1 MLVLWWQSLSLL
13 EQILL
18 YIAVPATLILL
29 IQTILL
35 FVGGVAGGDA
45 DADASC
51 DGEVLDSGVMDVG
64 DGLDLDG
71 DGIPDLELD
80 ADLDAAAPDAGGDAP
95 GDGGVPHGEAAHAAS
110 GLHVL
115 TVRGVI
121 AFLTLFGWS
130 GLAFCQTGMPA
141 LLAVFLAV
149 PVGLAGMVA
158 IALLLR
164 EALKLQYDG
173 TLDLRN
179 AVGLE
184 GSVYLTVPARRAAP
198 GKVNVLV
205 QSQLREFEAL
215 TDSETPIPTGA
226 EILVTALAGEDTLLV
241 EEKK

>member
-80 ADLDAAAPDAGGDAP
+80 ADLDADAPDAGGDTP
-95 GDGGVPHGEAAHAAS
+95 GDGGDPHSDAAHAAS

-226 EILVTALAGEDTLLV
+226 EILVTALIGEDTLLV

>member
-80 ADLDAAAPDAGGDAP
+80 ADLDADAPDAGGDAP
-95 GDGGVPHGEAAHAAS
+95 GDGGDPHGEAAHAAS

-184 GSVYLTVPARRAAP
+184 GSVYLTVPARRTAP

>member
-64 DGLDLDG
+64 DGVELDAGGDVELDLDG
-71 DGIPDLELD
+71 GAELD
-80 ADLDAAAPDAGGDAP
+80 ADTPDADAPDDGGD
-95 GDGGVPHGEAAHAAS
+95 PHGGAEHAAS

-141 LLAVFLAV
+141 FLAVFLAV

-215 TDSETPIPTGA
+215 TDSATPIPTGA
-226 EILVTALAGEDTLLV
+226 EILVTALVGEDTLLV

>member
-80 ADLDAAAPDAGGDAP
+80 ADLDADAPDAGGDAP
-95 GDGGVPHGEAAHAAS
+95 GDGGDPHGCLLYTSDAAD
-110 GLHVL
+110 
-115 TVRGVI
+115 
-121 AFLTLFGWS
+121 
-130 GLAFCQTGMPA
+130 
-141 LLAVFLAV
+141 
-149 PVGLAGMVA
+149 
-158 IALLLR
+158 
-164 EALKLQYDG
+164 E
-173 TLDLRN
+173 
-179 AVGLE
+179 
-184 GSVYLTVPARRAAP
+184 
-198 GKVNVLV
+198 
-205 QSQLREFEAL
+205 
-215 TDSETPIPTGA
+215 
-226 EILVTALAGEDTLLV
+226 
-241 EEKK
+241 

>member
-80 ADLDAAAPDAGGDAP
+80 ADLDADAPDAGGDAP

-130 GLAFCQTGMPA
+130 GLVFCQTGMPA

>member
-80 ADLDAAAPDAGGDAP
+80 ADLDADAPDAGGDAP
-95 GDGGVPHGEAAHAAS
+95 GDGGDPHGEAAHAAS

-205 QSQLREFEAL
+205 QSQFREFEAL